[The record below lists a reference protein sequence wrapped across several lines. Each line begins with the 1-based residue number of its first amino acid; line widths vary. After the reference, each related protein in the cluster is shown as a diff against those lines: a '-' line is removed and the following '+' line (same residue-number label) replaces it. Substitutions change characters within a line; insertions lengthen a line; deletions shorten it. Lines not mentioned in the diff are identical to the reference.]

1 MLARFGSQL
10 GSLDRLRGEVDRLF
24 ESLTDGLSPWAAL
37 TGVGAFPALN
47 VWEDDHNLY
56 AEAELP
62 GLKMEDLEILTCG
75 NELTI
80 KGERKDCK
88 ADGVTYHRRERG
100 VGPVGRVVRLPVP
113 IDANKV
119 EASLKAGVLTLHLP
133 KVEAARPRKIT
144 VKAG

>member
-24 ESLTDGLSPWAAL
+24 ENLTDGLSPWAAL
-37 TGVGAFPALN
+37 TGFGAFPALN

-62 GLKMEDLEILTCG
+62 GLKMEDLEILACG

-80 KGERKDCK
+80 KGERKDCQK
-88 ADGVTYHRRERG
+88 DGVTYHRRERG
-100 VGPVGRVVRLPVP
+100 VGSFSRVIRLPVP

-119 EASLKAGVLTLHLP
+119 EASLKAGVLTVTLP
-133 KVEAARPRKIT
+133 KAQEARPWKIQ
-144 VKAG
+144 VKSA